1 MLGYFISLPPRGRPG
16 IIGFGRTFV
25 PRARKSG
32 AKVLIFA
39 QTATAAFMFSL
50 IIYGNLTILR
60 LPIISTCQFQ
70 HVMRPL
76 RRLRALRSPPLR
88 CRRVGKPS
96 QVLQSR
102 DRASGSHC
110 RLCKAATGRRE
121 AIAGSAKPR
130 PSAEKPLQTLQSCD
144 RAPGSHRSHCR
155 ASPPRRDA
163 ITSSAQPRSRL
174 RLHSQ
179 NKAPQTDIF
188 DPIAPQKQANRK
200 ISTQNGTTIRGKSV
214 SLRRC
219 SPAPMPASQTGAGWD
234 RTYW

>member
-1 MLGYFISLPPRGRPG
+1 MLFVCVGLFYLSASSRTPRNHWFRAHFRTACAKKRCKGTHFCPNSHGRVHVFFDYLWKFNNSAPSNHLYLSISARNEAFAPVARPPNSAPPMPPR
-16 IIGFGRTFV
+16 
-25 PRARKSG
+25 
-32 AKVLIFA
+32 
-39 QTATAAFMFSL
+39 
-50 IIYGNLTILR
+50 
-60 LPIISTCQFQ
+60 
-70 HVMRPL
+70 
-76 RRLRALRSPPLR
+76 
-88 CRRVGKPS
+88 
-96 QVLQSR
+96 
-102 DRASGSHC
+102 
-110 RLCKAATGRRE
+110 RE
-121 AIAGSAKPR
+121 VIAGSAKPR
-130 PSAEKPLQTLQSCD
+130 PSVGKPLQALQSRD
-144 RAPGSHRSHCR
+144 RAPGSHCSHCR

-219 SPAPMPASQTGAGWD
+219 SPAPMPVSQTGAGWD